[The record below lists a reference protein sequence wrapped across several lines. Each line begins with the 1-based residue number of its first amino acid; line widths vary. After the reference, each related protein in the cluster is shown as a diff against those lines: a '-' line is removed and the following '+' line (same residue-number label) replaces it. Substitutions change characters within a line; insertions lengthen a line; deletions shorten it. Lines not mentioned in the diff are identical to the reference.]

1 MTSAGGPPS
10 AGPGTLPPLDPRT
23 ASRSAG
29 VVERWFRVSPDPPES
44 PAGRDALAFRPA
56 PGFLDY
62 LRVMFWSR
70 TVLLAF
76 VVFAGAIFLT
86 LQLPPEWAALLG
98 GGGIVLFFL
107 WVVVDHWAL
116 QLRYDHTW
124 YIVTDRSVRIRHGI
138 WTIREGT
145 VTFENAQNVR
155 VRQGPVQRWFG
166 IADVVIETAAAG
178 VATGQGV
185 TLANQAILAGVADA
199 PGLRDRIAERMR
211 RSRSA
216 GLGGDGPR
224 ARSRPAGAG
233 TGAGGSADARAGSR
247 ARSASAWHPAHL
259 AVLREIRE
267 AVEKLGVGE
276 FADPPPGG
284 TGEGFPTD

>member
-1 MTSAGGPPS
+1 VTSTG
-10 AGPGTLPPLDPRT
+10 
-23 ASRSAG
+23 RSAG
-29 VVERWFRVSPDPPES
+29 KVERWFRVSPDPPES

-56 PGFLDY
+56 PGFLNY
-62 LRVMFWSR
+62 LRVTFWIR
-70 TVLLAF
+70 TVLMGL
-76 VVFAGAIFLT
+76 VVFAGAVLLALEF
-86 LQLPPEWAALLG
+86 PPGWAALLG
-98 GGGIVLFFL
+98 GGGIVLFLL
-107 WVVVDHWAL
+107 WILVDHWAL

-185 TLANQAILAGVADA
+185 TMANQAILAGVADA

-216 GLGGDGPR
+216 GLGGDGPP
-224 ARSRPAGAG
+224 ARSRPAGDG
-233 TGAGGSADARAGSR
+233 V
-247 ARSASAWHPAHL
+247 RSEGASAWHPAHI
-259 AVLREIRE
+259 AALRGVRE
-267 AVEKLGVGE
+267 AVEKLGAGG
-276 FADPPPGG
+276 FAGPPPGG
-284 TGEGFPTD
+284 PGEGFPTD

>member
-1 MTSAGGPPS
+1 MTSAGRP
-10 AGPGTLPPLDPRT
+10 AG
-23 ASRSAG
+23 A
-29 VVERWFRVSPDPPES
+29 VERWFRVSPDPPEPPS
-44 PAGRDALAFRPA
+44 GRDALAFRPA
-56 PGFLDY
+56 PGFLTY
-62 LRVMFWSR
+62 LRVGFWTR

-76 VVFAGAIFLT
+76 LVFTAAVLLT
-86 LQLPPEWAALLG
+86 GGLPPGWAAFLG

-107 WVVVDHWAL
+107 WVLVDHWAL

-185 TLANQAILAGVADA
+185 TMANQAILAGVSDA

-216 GLGGDGPR
+216 GLGRDGPP
-224 ARSRPAGAG
+224 ARSRPAGSG
-233 TGAGGSADARAGSR
+233 TGDGARAG
-247 ARSASAWHPAHL
+247 ASAGSGARGASGWRPAHL

-267 AVEKLGVGE
+267 AVGKLGTGG
-276 FADPPPGG
+276 FAHPPPGG
-284 TGEGFPTD
+284 PGEGFPTD

>member
-1 MTSAGGPPS
+1 
-10 AGPGTLPPLDPRT
+10 
-23 ASRSAG
+23 
-29 VVERWFRVSPDPPES
+29 
-44 PAGRDALAFRPA
+44 LAFRPA
-56 PGFLDY
+56 PGFLNY
-62 LRVMFWSR
+62 LRVTFWIR
-70 TVLLAF
+70 TVLMGL
-76 VVFAGAIFLT
+76 VVFAGAVLLALEF
-86 LQLPPEWAALLG
+86 PPGWAALLG
-98 GGGIVLFFL
+98 GGGIVLFLL
-107 WVVVDHWAL
+107 WILVDHWAL

-185 TLANQAILAGVADA
+185 TMANQAILAGVADA

-216 GLGGDGPR
+216 GLGGDGPP
-224 ARSRPAGAG
+224 ARSRPAGDG
-233 TGAGGSADARAGSR
+233 V
-247 ARSASAWHPAHL
+247 RSEGASAWHPAHI
-259 AVLREIRE
+259 AALRGVRE
-267 AVEKLGVGE
+267 AVEKLGAGG
-276 FADPPPGG
+276 FAGPPPGG
-284 TGEGFPTD
+284 PGEGFPTD